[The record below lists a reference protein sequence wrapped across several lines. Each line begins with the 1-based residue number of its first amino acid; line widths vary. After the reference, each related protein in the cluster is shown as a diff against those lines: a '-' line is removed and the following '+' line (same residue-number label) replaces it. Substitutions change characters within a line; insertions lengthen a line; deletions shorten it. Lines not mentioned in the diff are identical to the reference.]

1 MTPETPDPWAAVDG
15 LFDQLQDL
23 DPAARA
29 EALRLADVD
38 DATRRQ
44 VQRMFESLDS
54 QPQFLE
60 EPATVPDGPATPEG
74 YCSLSPG
81 EMVGDFRIERLIG
94 RGGMGEVYLAHRA
107 DADFEQHVA
116 LKLIRPE
123 SAGQMAHFGNE
134 RRILAG
140 LEHPGIARL
149 VDGGLAPDG
158 RPYMAM
164 EYVDGRDIMAWAR
177 ERRLDLDGRLQ
188 LFREVCAAVDYA
200 HRNLVVHRDLKPAN
214 ILVTDDGHAKL
225 LDFGIARLVADSGTP
240 AQTQALLTPD
250 YAAPEQIEGGAITMA
265 TDVYSLGLLLY
276 ELLVGASP
284 WRLQGLPLPATM
296 RRRLEAEPRPPSEVA
311 GPDSPVP
318 ARRLHGDLDAIVLK
332 AVRREPGSRYQ
343 SASQLWNDIAR
354 HLQRQPVQARG
365 DALGYRIRR
374 FISRHRVAVAVG
386 AAVIVP
392 LLAGLAGV
400 AWQAREAARE
410 RDQAILET
418 RRSASV
424 KQFLL
429 LMFRTAGENAG
440 SESLT
445 AKQVLDKS
453 ARNLA
458 DQYRDQPQT
467 RAELLETLGAL
478 YAYMNDYEGAAPL
491 LREYLASPESQASPV
506 NRAEI
511 TVQLAEVELRRGNAA
526 EARKLLDQAQAYWN
540 QDRGQHRVALIT
552 SRQLQAQIERE
563 ESGLPTSIRTLQAAL
578 RQHDA
583 YFGRQHVST
592 ANLLNSLGIAYLGNN
607 DADLADAA
615 FRDAW
620 AVYGALGQEASAG
633 ALLTLGNWATVAFR
647 KNDFASAEDR
657 LKRASTLRRELYGP
671 SAALAAMQ
679 ANLGRVIVR
688 ARRPDEALPLLVDAL
703 AMSREFTGDQS
714 PLTVALLQSL
724 TEAHL
729 LRGEFD
735 LAASHLTLARDAA
748 RAHSGEQQVLY
759 ALCDGM
765 EARLQMALG
774 HHAKA
779 LEWANVMAGKF
790 DALGEVGAPYQ
801 PEVLRLRGELNAGAA
816 AAAAAER

>member
-1 MTPETPDPWAAVDG
+1 MNQDTPGPWAAVDA

-23 DPAARA
+23 APDARA
-29 EALRLADVD
+29 QALRLATVD
-38 DATRRQ
+38 QATRRR
-44 VQRMFESLDS
+44 VQRMLEALDS
-54 QPQFLE
+54 QPHFLE
-60 EPATVPDGPATPEG
+60 QPAALSVESASGEG
-74 YCSLSPG
+74 YSSLSAG
-81 EMVGDFRIERLIG
+81 DCVGDFRIEKLIG

-107 DADFEQHVA
+107 GADFEQHVA

-123 SAGQMAHFGNE
+123 SAGHMANFGNE

-177 ERRLDLDGRLQ
+177 ERKVDLDGRLQ
-188 LFREVCAAVDYA
+188 LFREVCSAVDYA

-250 YAAPEQIEGGAITMA
+250 YAAPEQIEGGPITMA
-265 TDVYSLGLLLY
+265 TDVYALGLLLY
-276 ELLVGASP
+276 ELLVGSSP
-284 WRLQGLPLPATM
+284 WRLQALPLPAAM

-318 ARRLHGDLDAIVLK
+318 ARRLQGDLDAIVLK
-332 AVRREPGSRYQ
+332 AVRREAGSRYQ
-343 SASQLWNDIAR
+343 SASQFWNDIAR
-354 HLQRQPVQARG
+354 HLKREPVQARG
-365 DALGYRIRR
+365 DARGYRVRR
-374 FISRHRVAVAVG
+374 FISRHRIALALA
-386 AAVIVP
+386 AAVVVP
-392 LLAGLAGV
+392 LVGGLTGV

-410 RDQAILET
+410 RDQALLET
-418 RRSASV
+418 RRAEAV
-424 KQFLL
+424 KNYLV
-429 LMFRTAGENAG
+429 LMFRTAGESAG

-453 ARNLA
+453 ARSLA
-458 DQYRDQPQT
+458 DEYRDQPQT

-478 YAYMNDYEGAAPL
+478 YGYMNDYEGAAPL
-491 LREYLASPESQASPV
+491 LREYLALPESHASPV

-511 TVQLAEVELRRGNAA
+511 TAQLAEVELRRGNAA
-526 EARKLLDQAQAYWN
+526 EARKRLDEAQAYWN
-540 QDRGQHRVALIT
+540 LDPGQHRVALTT

-563 ESGLPTSIRTLQAAL
+563 ESGLATSIGTLQAAL
-578 RQHDA
+578 VEHDA
-583 YFGRQHVST
+583 YFGRQHIAT
-592 ANLLNSLGIAYLGNN
+592 ASLLNSLAIAYQTNN
-607 DADLADAA
+607 DTDLADAA

-620 AVYGALGQEASAG
+620 SVYTALGQQDNAG

-657 LKRASTLRRELYGP
+657 LRRASRLRRELYGP

-679 ANLGRVIVR
+679 ANLGKVMVR
-688 ARRPDEALPLLVDAL
+688 ARRPDEAMPLLVDSL
-703 AMSREFTGDQS
+703 EMSREFTGEQS

-729 LRGEFD
+729 LRGE
-735 LAASHLTLARDAA
+735 LALADTHLAQARDAA
-748 RAHSGEQQVLY
+748 RAHSGEDQVLY

-765 EARLQMALG
+765 EARLLMARG
-774 HHAKA
+774 QHARA
-779 LEWANVMAGKF
+779 LAMANRMAGKF
-790 DALGEVGAPYQ
+790 DALGEAGAPYQ

-816 AAAAAER
+816 AAADR

>member
-1 MTPETPDPWAAVDG
+1 MNQDTPGQWAAVDA
-15 LFDQLQDL
+15 LFDRLQDL
-23 DPAARA
+23 EPAARG
-29 EALRLADVD
+29 EALRAAPVD

-44 VQRMFESLDS
+44 VQRMFEALDS
-54 QPQFLE
+54 QPHFLE
-60 EPATVPDGPATPEG
+60 QPAVLAPAPEVAEG

-81 EMVGDFRIERLIG
+81 DSVGDFCIERLIG

-123 SAGQMAHFGNE
+123 SAGHMAHFGNE

-158 RPYMAM
+158 RPFMAM

-188 LFREVCAAVDYA
+188 LFREVCMAVDYA

-250 YAAPEQIEGGAITMA
+250 YAAPEQIEGGPITMA

-296 RRRLEAEPRPPSEVA
+296 RRRLEAEPLPPSEVA
-311 GPDSPVP
+311 GPDSPVA

-332 AVRREPGSRYQ
+332 AVRREAASRYQ
-343 SASQLWNDIAR
+343 SAAQLWNDIER
-354 HLQRQPVQARG
+354 HLKRQPVQARG
-365 DALGYRIRR
+365 DARGYRVRR
-374 FISRHRVAVAVG
+374 FISRHRVAVAVA
-386 AAVIVP
+386 AAVIIP
-392 LLAGLAGV
+392 LVAGLTGV

-410 RDQAILET
+410 RDQALLET
-418 RRSASV
+418 RRAEAV
-424 KQFLL
+424 KNYLM

-478 YAYMNDYEGAAPL
+478 YGYMNDYEGAAPL
-491 LREYLASPESQASPV
+491 LREYLASPESHATPV

-511 TVQLAEVELRRGNAA
+511 TSQLAEFELRRGDAKQ
-526 EARKLLDQAQAYWN
+526 ARKLLDEAQAFWMT
-540 QDRGQHRVALIT
+540 DPGQHRVALTT
-552 SRQLQAQIERE
+552 SRLLQAQIESE

-578 RQHDA
+578 VEHDA
-583 YFGRQHVST
+583 YFGRQHGAT
-592 ANLLNSLGIAYLGNN
+592 ASLLNSLAIAYQNNN
-607 DADLADAA
+607 DTDLADAA

-620 AVYGALGQEASAG
+620 DVYGALGQHESAG

-657 LKRASTLRRELYGP
+657 LKRASSLRRQLYGP

-679 ANLGRVIVR
+679 ANLGKVIVR
-688 ARRPDEALPLLVDAL
+688 ARRPDEALPLLVDSL

-714 PLTVALLQSL
+714 PLTVAILQSL
-724 TEAHL
+724 TEVHL

-735 LAASHLTLARDAA
+735 QAASHLAQARDAA

-774 HHAKA
+774 QHARA
-779 LEWANVMAGKF
+779 LELANVMAAKF
-790 DALGEVGAPYQ
+790 DALGAAGAPYQ
-801 PEVLRLRGELNAGAA
+801 PEVQRLRSELTAGAA
-816 AAAAAER
+816 AAADR

>member
-1 MTPETPDPWAAVDG
+1 MNQDMPGQWAAVDA

-23 DPAARA
+23 APDARA
-29 EALRLADVD
+29 QALRQAKVD

-44 VQRMFESLDS
+44 VQRMLDALDS

-60 EPATVPDGPATPEG
+60 QPPAVAAGPGIADG
-74 YCSLSPG
+74 YSSLSPG
-81 EMVGDFRIERLIG
+81 DMVGDFRIEKLIG

-123 SAGQMAHFGNE
+123 SAGHMAHFGNE

-158 RPYMAM
+158 RPFMAM
-164 EYVDGRDIMAWAR
+164 EYVDGRDIMSWAR

-188 LFREVCAAVDYA
+188 LFREVCSAVDYA

-240 AQTQALLTPD
+240 ALTQALLTPD
-250 YAAPEQIEGGAITMA
+250 YAAPEQIEGGPITMA
-265 TDVYSLGLLLY
+265 TDVYALGLLLY
-276 ELLVGASP
+276 ELLVGNSP
-284 WRLQGLPLPATM
+284 WRLQALALPATM
-296 RRRLEAEPRPPSEVA
+296 RRQLEAEPRPPSEAA
-311 GPDSPVP
+311 GPDSPVA
-318 ARRLHGDLDAIVLK
+318 ARRLQGDLDAIVLK
-332 AVRREPGSRYQ
+332 AVRREAASRYQ

-354 HLQRQPVQARG
+354 HLKREPVQARG
-365 DALGYRIRR
+365 DARGYRVRR
-374 FISRHRVAVAVG
+374 FVSRHRIALALS
-386 AAVIVP
+386 AAVVVP
-392 LLAGLAGV
+392 LVAGLSGV

-410 RDQAILET
+410 RDQALLET
-418 RRSASV
+418 RRAEAV
-424 KQFLL
+424 KNYLM

-453 ARNLA
+453 ARSLA
-458 DQYRDQPQT
+458 NEYRDQPQT
-467 RAELLETLGAL
+467 RAELLETLGSL
-478 YAYMNDYEGAAPL
+478 YGYMNDYEGAAPL
-491 LREYLASPESQASPV
+491 LREYLASPESHAAPV

-511 TVQLAEVELRRGNAA
+511 TAQLAEVELRRGNAA
-526 EARKLLDQAQAYWN
+526 EARKLLDEAQGYWN
-540 QDRGQHRVALIT
+540 QDPGQHRVALT
-552 SRQLQAQIERE
+552 SSRQLQAQIERE

-578 RQHDA
+578 LEHDA

-607 DADLADAA
+607 DAELADAT

-620 AVYGALGQEASAG
+620 TVYGALGLQDSAG

-647 KNDFASAEDR
+647 KNDFVAAEER
-657 LKRASTLRRELYGP
+657 LMRASNLRRELYGP
-671 SAALAAMQ
+671 SAALAAME
-679 ANLGRVIVR
+679 ANLGKVMLR
-688 ARRPDEALPLLVDAL
+688 ARRPDEALPLLVDSL

-729 LRGEFD
+729 LRGELD
-735 LAASHLTLARDAA
+735 LAARHLAQARDASG
-748 RAHSGEQQVLY
+748 AHSGEDQV
-759 ALCDGM
+759 M
-765 EARLQMALG
+765 
-774 HHAKA
+774 
-779 LEWANVMAGKF
+779 
-790 DALGEVGAPYQ
+790 
-801 PEVLRLRGELNAGAA
+801 
-816 AAAAAER
+816 

>member
-1 MTPETPDPWAAVDG
+1 MNQDTPGHWAAVDA

-23 DPAARA
+23 APAARA
-29 EALRLADVD
+29 EALHRAGVD
-38 DATRRQ
+38 DTTRRQ
-44 VQRMFESLDS
+44 VQRMLDALDS

-60 EPATVPDGPATPEG
+60 QPAALSPEPGIADG

-81 EMVGDFRIERLIG
+81 ETVGDFRVEKLIG

-123 SAGQMAHFGNE
+123 SAGHMAHFGNE

-158 RPYMAM
+158 RPFMAM

-177 ERRLDLDGRLQ
+177 ERKLDLDGRLQ
-188 LFREVCAAVDYA
+188 LFREVCSAVDYA

-276 ELLVGASP
+276 ELLVGTSP

-296 RRRLEAEPRPPSEVA
+296 RRRLEAEPLPPSEGA
-311 GPDSPVP
+311 GPDSPVA
-318 ARRLHGDLDAIVLK
+318 ARRLQGDLDAIVLK
-332 AVRREPGSRYQ
+332 AVRREPAARYQ

-354 HLQRQPVQARG
+354 HLKREPVQARG
-365 DALGYRIRR
+365 DARGYRVRR
-374 FISRHRVAVAVG
+374 FISRHRIALALS
-386 AAVIVP
+386 AAVVVP
-392 LLAGLAGV
+392 LVAGLSGV

-410 RDQAILET
+410 RDQALLET
-418 RRSASV
+418 RRAEAV
-424 KQFLL
+424 KNYLL

-453 ARNLA
+453 ARSLA
-458 DQYRDQPQT
+458 NEYRDQPQT
-467 RAELLETLGAL
+467 RAELLETLGSL
-478 YAYMNDYEGAAPL
+478 YGYLNDYEGAAPL

-511 TVQLAEVELRRGNAA
+511 TAQLAEVELRRGNAA

-540 QDRGQHRVALIT
+540 QDPGKHRVALTT
-552 SRQLQAQIERE
+552 SRQLQAQVERE
-563 ESGLPTSIRTLQAAL
+563 ESGLPTAIRTLQAAL
-578 RQHDA
+578 REHEA
-583 YFGRQHVST
+583 YFGRKHVFT
-592 ANLLNSLGIAYLGNN
+592 ANLLNSLGIAYQSNN
-607 DADLADAA
+607 EIDLADAT

-620 AVYGALGQEASAG
+620 DVYGALGLESSAG

-647 KNDFASAEDR
+647 KSDYASAEDR
-657 LKRASTLRRELYGP
+657 LRKASALRRELYGP

-679 ANLGRVIVR
+679 ANLGKVILR
-688 ARRPDEALPLLVDAL
+688 ARRPDEALPLLVDSL

-714 PLTVALLQSL
+714 QLTVALLQSL

-729 LRGEFD
+729 MRGELD
-735 LAASHLTLARDAA
+735 LAAGQLALARDAA
-748 RAHSGEQQVLY
+748 RAHSGENHVLY

-765 EARLQMALG
+765 EARLQMARG
-774 HHAKA
+774 NHARA
-779 LEWANVMAGKF
+779 LELANLMAGKIE
-790 DALGEVGAPYQ
+790 ALGEAGKAYQ

-816 AAAAAER
+816 AAADR

>member
-1 MTPETPDPWAAVDG
+1 MNQETPGQWAAVG
-15 LFDQLQDL
+15 ALFDQLQDL
-23 DPAARA
+23 DPDARA
-29 EALRLADVD
+29 QALRQAKVD
-38 DATRRQ
+38 DTTRRQ
-44 VQRMFESLDS
+44 VQRMFDALDS

-60 EPATVPDGPATPEG
+60 QPAAVSAEPDIADG
-74 YCSLSPG
+74 YSSLAPG
-81 EMVGDFRIERLIG
+81 DMVGDFRIEKLVG

-123 SAGQMAHFGNE
+123 SAGHMAHFGNE

-158 RPYMAM
+158 RPFMAM

-250 YAAPEQIEGGAITMA
+250 YAAPEQIEGGPITMA

-318 ARRLHGDLDAIVLK
+318 GRRLQGDLDAIVLK
-332 AVRREPGSRYQ
+332 AVRREAASRYQ

-354 HLQRQPVQARG
+354 HLKREPVQARG
-365 DALGYRIRR
+365 DARGYRVRR
-374 FISRHRVAVAVG
+374 FISRHRVAVAVT
-386 AAVIVP
+386 AAVIIP
-392 LLAGLAGV
+392 LLAGLSGV

-410 RDQAILET
+410 RDQALLET
-418 RRSASV
+418 RRAEAV
-424 KQFLL
+424 KNYLV
-429 LMFRTAGENAG
+429 LMFRTAGETAG

-478 YAYMNDYEGAAPL
+478 YGHMNDYEGAAPL
-491 LREYLASPESQASPV
+491 LREYLASPESHATPV

-511 TVQLAEVELRRGNAA
+511 TAQLAEVELRRGNATQ
-526 EARKLLDQAQAYWN
+526 ARRLLDEAQAYWN
-540 QDRGQHRVALIT
+540 QNPGQHRVALTT

-563 ESGLPTSIRTLQAAL
+563 ESGLPTAIRTLQTAL
-578 RQHDA
+578 REHDA
-583 YFGRQHVST
+583 YFGRQHITT
-592 ANLLNSLGIAYLGNN
+592 ANLLNSLAIAYQNNN
-607 DADLADAA
+607 DTDLADGA

-620 AVYGALGQEASAG
+620 TVYGALGQEASAG

-657 LKRASTLRRELYGP
+657 LNRASTLRRQLYGP

-679 ANLGRVIVR
+679 ANLGKVIVR
-688 ARRPDEALPLLVDAL
+688 ARRPDEALPLLVDSL
-703 AMSREFTGDQS
+703 AMSREFTGEQS
-714 PLTVALLQSL
+714 PLTVAILQSL

-729 LRGEFD
+729 MRGEFD
-735 LAASHLTLARDAA
+735 LAASHLAQAREAA
-748 RAHSGEQQVLY
+748 LAHSGEQQVLY
-759 ALCDGM
+759 ALGDGM
-765 EARLQMALG
+765 DARLQMKLG
-774 HHAKA
+774 RHARA
-779 LEWANVMAGKF
+779 LELANLMAAKF
-790 DALGEVGAPYQ
+790 DALGEGGAPYR
-801 PEVLRLRGELNAGAA
+801 PEVLRLRAELNAGAE
-816 AAAAAER
+816 AAAER

>member
-1 MTPETPDPWAAVDG
+1 MTQDMPGQWAAVDA

-23 DPAARA
+23 APDARA
-29 EALRLADVD
+29 QALRQAKVD

-44 VQRMFESLDS
+44 VQRMFDALDS

-60 EPATVPDGPATPEG
+60 RPPAVSVEVDLADG
-74 YCSLSPG
+74 YSSLAPG
-81 EMVGDFRIERLIG
+81 DMVGDFRIEKLIG

-123 SAGQMAHFGNE
+123 SAGQMANFGNE

-158 RPYMAM
+158 RPFMAM
-164 EYVDGRDIMAWAR
+164 EYVDGRDIMSWAR
-177 ERRLDLDGRLQ
+177 ERKLDLDGRLK
-188 LFREVCAAVDYA
+188 LFREVCTAVDYA

-214 ILVTDDGHAKL
+214 IMVTDDGQAKL
-225 LDFGIARLVADSGTP
+225 LDFGIARLVADSGSP

-250 YAAPEQIEGGAITMA
+250 YAAPEQIEGGPITMA

-296 RRRLEAEPRPPSEVA
+296 RRRLEADPLPPSEAA
-311 GPDSPVP
+311 GPDSLVP

-343 SASQLWNDIAR
+343 SASQLSQDIDR
-354 HLQRQPVQARG
+354 HLKREPVQARG
-365 DALGYRIRR
+365 DARGYRVRR
-374 FISRHRVAVAVG
+374 FISRHRVAVAVA
-386 AAVIVP
+386 AAVIIP
-392 LLAGLAGV
+392 LVAGLAGV
-400 AWQAREAARE
+400 AWQAREAERE

-418 RRSASV
+418 RRSAAV
-424 KQFLL
+424 KQFLMM
-429 LMFRTAGENAG
+429 MFRTAGENAG
-440 SESLT
+440 SDSLT

-478 YAYMNDYEGAAPL
+478 YGYMNDYEGAAPL

-511 TVQLAEVELRRGNAA
+511 TAQLAEVELRRGDAA
-526 EARKLLDQAQAYWN
+526 QARQLLDQAQAYWN
-540 QDRGQHRVALIT
+540 QDRGQHRVALAT

-578 RQHDA
+578 REHDA
-583 YFGRQHVST
+583 YFGRQHLST
-592 ANLLNSLGIAYLGNN
+592 ANLLNSLGIAYQTNN
-607 DADLADAA
+607 DTDLADAA

-620 AVYGALGQEASAG
+620 AVYGTLGQEASAG

-647 KNDFASAEDR
+647 KNDFGSAEDR
-657 LKRASTLRRELYGP
+657 LKRASTLRRQLYGP

-679 ANLGRVIVR
+679 ANLGKVIVR
-688 ARRPDEALPLLVDAL
+688 ARRPDEALPLLVDSL
-703 AMSREFTGDQS
+703 AMSREFTGEQS
-714 PLTVALLQSL
+714 PLTVAILQSL

-729 LRGEFD
+729 LRGELD
-735 LAASHLTLARDAA
+735 LAARHLALARDAA
-748 RAHSGEQQVLY
+748 RAHSGEEQVLY

-765 EARLQMALG
+765 EARLQMKRG

-790 DALGEVGAPYQ
+790 DALGEAGAPYQ

-816 AAAAAER
+816 AAADR

>member
-1 MTPETPDPWAAVDG
+1 MTQDTPAQWAAVNA

-23 DPAARA
+23 APDARA
-29 EALRLADVD
+29 SALRLAKVD
-38 DATRRQ
+38 DATRHQ
-44 VQRMFESLDS
+44 VQRMLDALDS
-54 QPQFLE
+54 QPHYLE
-60 EPATVPDGPATPEG
+60 QPPGLAGTPALADG
-74 YCSLSPG
+74 YSSLAAG
-81 EMVGDFRIERLIG
+81 DTVGDFRIEKLIG

-158 RPYMAM
+158 RPFMAM
-164 EYVDGRDIMAWAR
+164 EYVDGHDIMAWAR
-177 ERRLDLDGRLQ
+177 DRRLDLDGRLN

-250 YAAPEQIEGGAITMA
+250 YAAPEQIEGGPITMA

-284 WRLQGLPLPATM
+284 WRLQSLPLPAAM
-296 RRRLEAEPRPPSEVA
+296 RRRLEADPLPPSEAAGTDGPVA
-311 GPDSPVP
+311 
-318 ARRLHGDLDAIVLK
+318 ARRLQGDLDAIVLK
-332 AVRREPGSRYQ
+332 AVRREPAARYQ
-343 SASQLWNDIAR
+343 SAAQLWNDIER
-354 HLQRQPVQARG
+354 HLRREPVQARG
-365 DALGYRIRR
+365 DARGYRVRR
-374 FISRHRVAVAVG
+374 FISRHRLAVAVAT
-386 AAVIVP
+386 AVIIP

-410 RDQAILET
+410 RDQAQLEM
-418 RRSASV
+418 RRADAV
-424 KQFLL
+424 KNYLM

-478 YAYMNDYEGAAPL
+478 YGYMNDYDGAAPL
-491 LREYLASPESQASPV
+491 LREYLASPESHAAPV

-511 TVQLAEVELRRGNAA
+511 TSQLADVELQRGNAG
-526 EARKLLDQAQAYWN
+526 EARKLLDEAQAYWN
-540 QDRGQHRVALIT
+540 QDPGQHRVALAT
-552 SRQLQAQIERE
+552 SRQLQAQLERQ
-563 ESGLPTSIRTLQAAL
+563 ESGLPKAIRTLQAAL
-578 RQHDA
+578 LEHDA

-592 ANLLNSLGIAYLGNN
+592 ANLLNSLGIAYQSNGDL
-607 DADLADAA
+607 DLADAA

-620 AVYGALGQEASAG
+620 DVYGAIGQQTSAG
-633 ALLTLGNWATVAFR
+633 GLLVMGNWATVAFR
-647 KNDFASAEDR
+647 KGDFADAEER
-657 LKRASTLRRELYGP
+657 MRRASTLRRDLYGP

-679 ANLGRVIVR
+679 ANLGKVILR
-688 ARRPDEALPLLVDAL
+688 ARRPDEAIPLLVESL

-714 PLTVALLQSL
+714 QLTAYILQSL
-724 TEAHL
+724 TEAHV

-735 LAASHLTLARDAA
+735 LAASHLAQARAA
-748 RAHSGEQQVLY
+748 ALAHSGEQQVLY
-759 ALCDGM
+759 ALCDGLD
-765 EARLQMALG
+765 ARLQMALG
-774 HHAKA
+774 DHARA
-779 LEWANVMAGKF
+779 LALANLVAAKLE
-790 DALGEVGAPYQ
+790 ALGEAGAPHL
-801 PEVLRLRGELNAGAA
+801 PEVQRLRSEITASAA
-816 AAAAAER
+816 AAADR

>member
-1 MTPETPDPWAAVDG
+1 MNQDTPGPWAEVDA
-15 LFDQLQDL
+15 LFDRLQDL
-23 DPAARA
+23 APEARA
-29 EALRLADVD
+29 MALRTARVD
-38 DATRRQ
+38 EGTRRQ
-44 VQRMFESLDS
+44 VQRMLDALDS

-60 EPATVPDGPATPEG
+60 QPAAIAPGPSLADG
-74 YCSLSPG
+74 YSSLAPG
-81 EMVGDFRIERLIG
+81 DTVGDFRIEKLIG

-123 SAGQMAHFGNE
+123 SAGHMAHFGNE

-158 RPYMAM
+158 RPFMAM

-188 LFREVCAAVDYA
+188 LFREVCSAVDYA

-240 AQTQALLTPD
+240 AMTQALLTPD

-296 RRRLEAEPRPPSEVA
+296 RRRLEAEPMPPSEAA

-318 ARRLHGDLDAIVLK
+318 ARRLQGDLDAIVLK
-332 AVRREPGSRYQ
+332 AVRREPAARYQ
-343 SASQLWNDIAR
+343 SASQFWNDINR
-354 HLQRQPVQARG
+354 HLKREPVQARG
-365 DALGYRIRR
+365 DATGYRMRR
-374 FISRHRVAVAVG
+374 FVSRHRIALALATAVV
-386 AAVIVP
+386 VP
-392 LLAGLAGV
+392 LVAGLSGV

-410 RDQAILET
+410 RDQALLEI
-418 RRSASV
+418 RRAEAV
-424 KQFLL
+424 KNYLV

-453 ARNLA
+453 ARSLA

-478 YAYMNDYEGAAPL
+478 YGYMNDYEGAAPL
-491 LREYLASPESQASPV
+491 LREYLASPESQATPV

-511 TVQLAEVELRRGNAA
+511 TAQLAEVELRRGNAA
-526 EARKLLDQAQAYWN
+526 EARKLLDEAQAYWN
-540 QDRGQHRVALIT
+540 RDPGQHRVALTT

-578 RQHDA
+578 REHDA
-583 YFGRQHVST
+583 YFGRQHLTT
-592 ANLLNSLGIAYLGNN
+592 ASLLNSLGIAYQSNN
-607 DADLADAA
+607 DTDLADAA

-620 AVYGALGQEASAG
+620 TVYAALGQENSAG

-657 LKRASTLRRELYGP
+657 LRKASTLRRELYGP

-679 ANLGRVIVR
+679 ANLGKVILR
-688 ARRPDEALPLLVDAL
+688 ARRPDEAMPLLVDSL

-735 LAASHLTLARDAA
+735 LADSHLILARDAA
-748 RAHSGEQQVLY
+748 RAHSGEDQVLY

-765 EARLQMALG
+765 EARLQMARG
-774 HHAKA
+774 RHARA
-779 LEWANVMAGKF
+779 LELANLMAGKF
-790 DALGEVGAPYQ
+790 EALGDGGKPYQ
-801 PEVLRLRGELNAGAA
+801 PEVQRLRAELIAGAA
-816 AAAAAER
+816 AAADR

>member
-1 MTPETPDPWAAVDG
+1 MNQDTPGQWAAVDA
-15 LFDQLQDL
+15 LFNQLQDL
-23 DPAARA
+23 APEARA
-29 EALRLADVD
+29 GALRLARVD
-38 DATRRQ
+38 DATRRR
-44 VQRMFESLDS
+44 VQRMLDALDQ

-60 EPATVPDGPATPEG
+60 QPAPLSAGPPPADG
-74 YCSLSPG
+74 YSSLSPG
-81 EMVGDFRIERLIG
+81 DTVGDFRIERLIG

-107 DADFEQHVA
+107 DADFQQHVA

-123 SAGQMAHFGNE
+123 SAGYMAHFGNE

-158 RPYMAM
+158 RPFMAM

-188 LFREVCAAVDYA
+188 LFREVCSAVDYA

-225 LDFGIARLVADSGTP
+225 LDFGIARLVADSGPP
-240 AQTQALLTPD
+240 AMTQALLTPD

-284 WRLQGLPLPATM
+284 WRLQGLPLPASM
-296 RRRLEAEPRPPSEVA
+296 RRRLEAEPIPPSEGA

-332 AVRREPGSRYQ
+332 AVRREPAARYQ

-354 HLQRQPVQARG
+354 HLKREPVQARG
-365 DALGYRIRR
+365 DARGYRVRR
-374 FISRHRVAVAVG
+374 FISRHRVAMALAVALV
-386 AAVIVP
+386 VP
-392 LLAGLAGV
+392 LVAGLAGV

-410 RDQAILET
+410 RDQALLET
-418 RRSASV
+418 RRAEAV
-424 KQFLL
+424 KNYLM

-453 ARNLA
+453 ARSLA

-467 RAELLETLGAL
+467 RAELLETLGSL
-478 YAYMNDYEGAAPL
+478 YGYMNDYEGAAPL
-491 LREYLASPESQASPV
+491 LREYLASPESHASPV

-511 TVQLAEVELRRGNAA
+511 TAQLAEVELRRGDAA
-526 EARKLLDQAQAYWN
+526 EARRLLDQAQAYWN
-540 QDRGQHRVALIT
+540 QDPGQHRVALTT
-552 SRQLQAQIERE
+552 SRQLQAQVEGQ
-563 ESGLPTSIRTLQAAL
+563 ESGLPTAIRTLQAAL
-578 RQHDA
+578 REHDA
-583 YFGRQHVST
+583 YFGRQHVNT
-592 ANLLNSLGIAYLGNN
+592 ANLLNSLGIAYQNNN
-607 DADLADAA
+607 DTDLADAA

-620 AVYGALGQEASAG
+620 AVYSALGLEQSAG

-647 KNDFASAEDR
+647 KNDYAAAENR
-657 LKRASTLRRELYGP
+657 LRRASTLRRELYGR

-679 ANLGRVIVR
+679 ANLGKVILR
-688 ARRPDEALPLLVDAL
+688 ARRPDEAMPLLVDSL

-729 LRGEFD
+729 LRGELE
-735 LAASHLTLARDAA
+735 LAEGRLRLARDAA
-748 RAHSGEQQVLY
+748 RAHSGEDKALY
-759 ALCDGM
+759 ALCDGL
-765 EARLQMALG
+765 EARLQMARG
-774 HHAKA
+774 NHARA
-779 LEWANVMAGKF
+779 LALANLMAGKF
-790 DALGEVGAPYQ
+790 DALGEAGKPYQ
-801 PEVLRLRGELNAGAA
+801 PEVLRLRGDLHAGAA
-816 AAAAAER
+816 AAADR